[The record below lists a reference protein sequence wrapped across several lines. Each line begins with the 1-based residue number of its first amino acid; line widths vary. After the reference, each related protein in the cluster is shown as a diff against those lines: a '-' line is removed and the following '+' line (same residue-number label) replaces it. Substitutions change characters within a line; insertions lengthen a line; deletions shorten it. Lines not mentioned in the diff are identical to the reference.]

1 MKRRGFIKT
10 IGGIA
15 WPLSA
20 LSQQSAKLRVVAI
33 ALGSSRSDPESRER
47 SEAFRQGMQ
56 SLGWREGQDVRYEYR
71 WMGNNPELAR
81 AYAAEIVAIRPDV
94 ILASGTVALT
104 ALFRE
109 TKKVPIVFVNV
120 TDPVAG
126 GFVQSLSNPGGNVT
140 GFTPFEYEIAGKWLE
155 QLKAISPKTSRVA
168 LLGDPQNHNFAGFS
182 RAFEVSA
189 ARLSVQ
195 PVSAPVQTA
204 EQIEFAMTSMAATPN
219 GGVIVTA
226 AIFSLLHRPLIVSL
240 ARSKRLPAIYWTRFF
255 PANGGLMS
263 YGPNTDELHKRSA
276 DYVDRI
282 LKGALPA
289 QLPVQEATKYE
300 SVLNLSAARDL
311 GLALPQQL
319 MLSIDE
325 LIS

>member
-1 MKRRGFIKT
+1 
-10 IGGIA
+10 
-15 WPLSA
+15 
-20 LSQQSAKLRVVAI
+20 
-33 ALGSSRSDPESRER
+33 
-47 SEAFRQGMQ
+47 
-56 SLGWREGQDVRYEYR
+56 
-71 WMGNNPELAR
+71 MGNNPELAR